1 MNIEEGFKK
10 FLYEWVK
17 KNFGESEADD
27 PSWSIEALAHDLRD
41 EYIKIKE
48 REDLEWVK
56 EDVEYVANDHDI
68 KLTDKQAYAV
78 AQEYMLSE
86 AYCEMHAEDIL
97 YFIRRE
103 LELAKEKEKPAM
115 TEEQL
120 NTYKKLQELDGMMGT
135 NKAQEYAD
143 GISNGNKTVADWLG
157 EK

>member
-1 MNIEEGFKK
+1 MNVEEEFKK
-10 FLYEWVK
+10 FLY
-17 KNFGESEADD
+17 
-27 PSWSIEALAHDLRD
+27 
-41 EYIKIKE
+41 
-48 REDLEWVK
+48 EWVK
-56 EDVEYVANDHDI
+56 EDVEYVAENHDI
-68 KLTDKQAYAV
+68 KLTDKQAYCV

-86 AYCEMHAEDIL
+86 AYCELHAEDIL
-97 YFIRRE
+97 YFIQRE
-103 LELAKEKEKPAM
+103 KEKEKPAM

>member
-1 MNIEEGFKK
+1 MNIEQEFKK
-10 FLYEWVK
+10 FLRKWVEK
-17 KNFGESEADD
+17 MYGQNEAYN
-27 PSWSIEALAHDLRD
+27 PSWSIEALAHDLRE

-56 EDVEYVANDHDI
+56 EDVEYVAENHDI
-68 KLTDKQAYAV
+68 KLTDKQAYCV

-86 AYCEMHAEDIL
+86 AYCELHAEDIL
-97 YFIRRE
+97 YFIQRE
-103 LELAKEKEKPAM
+103 KEKEKPAM

>member
-1 MNIEEGFKK
+1 MNVEEEFKK

-41 EYIKIKE
+41 EYVKIKE
-48 REDLEWVK
+48 REELEWAK
-56 EDVEYVANDHDI
+56 EDVEYVANNFDI
-68 KLTDKQAYAV
+68 GLTEKQAYAV

-86 AYCEMHAEDIL
+86 GYGELHSEDIL
-97 YFIRRE
+97 YFIKRE
-103 LELAKEKEKPAM
+103 KELEKPAM

-143 GISNGNKTVADWLG
+143 GISKGNETVADWLG

>member
-1 MNIEEGFKK
+1 MNVEEEFKK

-27 PSWSIEALAHDLRD
+27 PSWSIEALAHDLRE

-48 REDLEWVK
+48 REDTEWVK
-56 EDVEYVANDHDI
+56 EDVEYVANNHDI

-97 YFIRRE
+97 WFIQRE
-103 LELAKEKEKPAM
+103 KEKEKPAM

-143 GISNGNKTVADWLG
+143 GISKGNKTVADWLG

>member
-1 MNIEEGFKK
+1 MNIEEEFKK

-27 PSWSIEALAHDLRD
+27 PSWSIEALAHDLRE

-56 EDVEYVANDHDI
+56 EDVEYVAENHDI

-86 AYCEMHAEDIL
+86 AYCELHAEDIL
-97 YFIRRE
+97 YFIQREKE
-103 LELAKEKEKPAM
+103 LEKPVM

>member
-1 MNIEEGFKK
+1 MNIEEAFKK
-10 FLYEWVK
+10 FLHEWVK
-17 KNFGESEADD
+17 KNFGQIEADD

-56 EDVEYVANDHDI
+56 EDVGYVANDHDI

-97 YFIRRE
+97 YFIQRE
-103 LELAKEKEKPAM
+103 KEKEKSVM

-135 NKAQEYAD
+135 NKAQEYAN
-143 GISNGNKTVADWLG
+143 GISNGNETVADWLG
-157 EK
+157 EA

>member
-1 MNIEEGFKK
+1 MNVEEEFKK

-27 PSWSIEALAHDLRD
+27 PSWSIEALAHDLRE

-48 REDLEWVK
+48 REETEWVK
-56 EDVEYVANDHDI
+56 EDVEYVANNHDI

-97 YFIRRE
+97 WFIQRE
-103 LELAKEKEKPAM
+103 KEKEKPAM

-143 GISNGNKTVADWLG
+143 GISKGNKTVADWLG
-157 EK
+157 EQ

>member
-1 MNIEEGFKK
+1 MNVEEEFKK

-27 PSWSIEALAHDLRD
+27 PSWSIEALAHDLRE
-41 EYIKIKE
+41 EYIKVKE
-48 REDLEWVK
+48 REETEWVK
-56 EDVEYVANDHDI
+56 EDVEYVAKNHDI

-97 YFIRRE
+97 WFIQRE
-103 LELAKEKEKPAM
+103 KEKEKPAM

-143 GISNGNKTVADWLG
+143 GISKGNKTVADWLG

>member
-1 MNIEEGFKK
+1 MNIEEEFKT

-27 PSWSIEALAHDLRD
+27 PSWSIEALAHDLRE

-56 EDVEYVANDHDI
+56 EDVEYVAENHDI

-97 YFIRRE
+97 WFIQRE
-103 LELAKEKEKPAM
+103 KEKEKPAM

-143 GISNGNKTVADWLG
+143 GISKGNKTVADWLG

>member
-1 MNIEEGFKK
+1 MNIEEEFKK

-17 KNFGESEADD
+17 KNFGGSEADD
-27 PSWSIEALAHDLRD
+27 PSWSIEALAHDLRE

-56 EDVEYVANDHDI
+56 EDVEYVAENNDI

-86 AYCEMHAEDIL
+86 GYCELHAEDIL
-97 YFIRRE
+97 WFIQRE
-103 LELAKEKEKPAM
+103 KEKEKPAM

-143 GISNGNKTVADWLG
+143 GISKGNKTVSDWLG

>member
-1 MNIEEGFKK
+1 MNVEEEFKK

-27 PSWSIEALAHDLRD
+27 PSWSIEALAHDLRE
-41 EYIKIKE
+41 EYLKIRE

-56 EDVEYVANDHDI
+56 EDVEHVAENNDI

-97 YFIRRE
+97 WFIQRE
-103 LELAKEKEKPAM
+103 KEKEKPAM

-120 NTYKKLQELDGMMGT
+120 NTYKKLQELDSMMGT

>member
-1 MNIEEGFKK
+1 MNIEKEFKK
-10 FLYEWVK
+10 FLHEWVK
-17 KNFGESEADD
+17 KNFGQSEADD

-97 YFIRRE
+97 YFIQRE
-103 LELAKEKEKPAM
+103 KEKEKPVM

-120 NTYKKLQELDGMMGT
+120 NTYKKLQELDSMMGT

-157 EK
+157 E

>member
-1 MNIEEGFKK
+1 MNVEEEFKK

-27 PSWSIEALAHDLRD
+27 PSWSIEALAHDLRE

-48 REDLEWVK
+48 REELEWVK
-56 EDVEYVANDHDI
+56 EDVEYVANNHDI

-97 YFIRRE
+97 WFIQRE
-103 LELAKEKEKPAM
+103 KEKEKPAM

-143 GISNGNKTVADWLG
+143 GISKGNKTVADWLG

>member
-1 MNIEEGFKK
+1 MNVEEEFKK

-48 REDLEWVK
+48 REETEWVK
-56 EDVEYVANDHDI
+56 EDVEYVANNHDI

-97 YFIRRE
+97 YFIQRE
-103 LELAKEKEKPAM
+103 KEKEKPAM

-143 GISNGNKTVADWLG
+143 GISKGNKTVADWLG

>member
-1 MNIEEGFKK
+1 MNIEEEYKK

-27 PSWSIEALAHDLRD
+27 PSWSIEALAHDLRE

-48 REDLEWVK
+48 REDTEWVK
-56 EDVEYVANDHDI
+56 EDVEYVANNHDI

-97 YFIRRE
+97 WFIQRE
-103 LELAKEKEKPAM
+103 KEKEKPAM

-143 GISNGNKTVADWLG
+143 GISKGNKTVADWLG

>member
-1 MNIEEGFKK
+1 MNVEEEFKK

-17 KNFGESEADD
+17 KNFGQSEADD
-27 PSWSIEALAHDLRD
+27 PSWSIEALAHDLRE

-68 KLTDKQAYAV
+68 KLTDKQAYTV

-86 AYCEMHAEDIL
+86 AYCELHAEDIL
-97 YFIRRE
+97 YFIQRE
-103 LELAKEKEKPAM
+103 KEKEKPAM

-143 GISNGNKTVADWLG
+143 GIKKGNKTVEDWLG

>member
-1 MNIEEGFKK
+1 MNVEEEFKK

-27 PSWSIEALAHDLRD
+27 PSWSIEALAHDLRE

-56 EDVEYVANDHDI
+56 EDVEYVAENHDI
-68 KLTDKQAYAV
+68 KLTDKQAYCV

-97 YFIRRE
+97 YFIQREKE
-103 LELAKEKEKPAM
+103 LEKKDEPVM

>member
-1 MNIEEGFKK
+1 MNVEEEFKK

-27 PSWSIEALAHDLRD
+27 PSWSIEALAHDLRE
-41 EYIKIKE
+41 EYIKVKE

-56 EDVEYVANDHDI
+56 EDVEYVAENNDI

-97 YFIRRE
+97 WFIQRE
-103 LELAKEKEKPAM
+103 KEKEKPAM

-143 GISNGNKTVADWLG
+143 GISKGNKTVSDWLG

>member
-1 MNIEEGFKK
+1 MNIEEEFKK

-27 PSWSIEALAHDLRD
+27 PSWSIEALAHDLRE
-41 EYIKIKE
+41 EYIKVKE

-56 EDVEYVANDHDI
+56 EDVEYVAENNDI

-97 YFIRRE
+97 YFIQREKE
-103 LELAKEKEKPAM
+103 LEKRDEPVM

>member
-1 MNIEEGFKK
+1 MNVEEEFKK

-17 KNFGESEADD
+17 KNFGQSEADD
-27 PSWSIEALAHDLRD
+27 PSWSIEALAHDLRE

-48 REDLEWVK
+48 REETEWVK
-56 EDVEYVANDHDI
+56 EDVEYVANNHDI

-97 YFIRRE
+97 WFIQRE
-103 LELAKEKEKPAM
+103 KEKEKPVM

-135 NKAQEYAD
+135 NKSQEYAD
-143 GISNGNKTVADWLG
+143 GISKGNKTVADWLG

>member
-1 MNIEEGFKK
+1 MNVEEEYKK

-17 KNFGESEADD
+17 KNFGQSEADD
-27 PSWSIEALAHDLRD
+27 PSWSIEALAHDLRE

-48 REDLEWVK
+48 REETEWVK
-56 EDVEYVANDHDI
+56 EDVEYVAKNHDI

-86 AYCEMHAEDIL
+86 AYCELHAEDIL
-97 YFIRRE
+97 YFIQRE
-103 LELAKEKEKPAM
+103 KEKEKPAM

-143 GISNGNKTVADWLG
+143 GISKGNKTVADWLG

>member
-1 MNIEEGFKK
+1 MNIEKEFKK
-10 FLYEWVK
+10 FLRKWVEK
-17 KNFGESEADD
+17 MYGQSEAYN

-97 YFIRRE
+97 YFIQR
-103 LELAKEKEKPAM
+103 EKEK
-115 TEEQL
+115 
-120 NTYKKLQELDGMMGT
+120 
-135 NKAQEYAD
+135 
-143 GISNGNKTVADWLG
+143 G
-157 EK
+157 EA

>member
-1 MNIEEGFKK
+1 MNIEEEFKK
-10 FLYEWVK
+10 FLHEWVRK
-17 KNFGESEADD
+17 MYGQSEAYD
-27 PSWSIEALAHDLRD
+27 PSWSIKALAHDLRE

-86 AYCEMHAEDIL
+86 AYCELHAEDIL

-103 LELAKEKEKPAM
+103 LELAKEK
-115 TEEQL
+115 
-120 NTYKKLQELDGMMGT
+120 
-135 NKAQEYAD
+135 
-143 GISNGNKTVADWLG
+143 G
-157 EK
+157 EA

>member
-1 MNIEEGFKK
+1 MNVEEEYKK
-10 FLYEWVK
+10 FLHEWVK
-17 KNFGESEADD
+17 KNFGQSEADD
-27 PSWSIEALAHDLRD
+27 PSWSIEALAHDLRE

-48 REDLEWVK
+48 REETEWVK
-56 EDVEYVANDHDI
+56 EDVEYVAKNHDI

-97 YFIRRE
+97 WFIQRE
-103 LELAKEKEKPAM
+103 KEKEKPAM

-143 GISNGNKTVADWLG
+143 GISKGNKTVADWLG
-157 EK
+157 GK

>member
-1 MNIEEGFKK
+1 MNVEEEFKK
-10 FLYEWVK
+10 FLHEWVK
-17 KNFGESEADD
+17 ENFGESEADD
-27 PSWSIEALAHDLRD
+27 PSWSIEALAHDLRE

-48 REDLEWVK
+48 REDTEWVK
-56 EDVEYVANDHDI
+56 EDVEYVANNHDI

-97 YFIRRE
+97 WFIQRE
-103 LELAKEKEKPAM
+103 KEKEKPAM

-143 GISNGNKTVADWLG
+143 GISKGNKTVADWLG

>member
-1 MNIEEGFKK
+1 MNVEKEFKK
-10 FLYEWVK
+10 FLRKWVEK
-17 KNFGESEADD
+17 MYGQNEAYN
-27 PSWSIEALAHDLRD
+27 PSWSIKDLAHDLRE

-86 AYCEMHAEDIL
+86 AYCELHAEDIL
-97 YFIRRE
+97 YFIQRE
-103 LELAKEKEKPAM
+103 KEKEKPAM

-120 NTYKKLQELDGMMGT
+120 NTYKKLKELDGMMGT

-143 GISNGNKTVADWLG
+143 GISKGNKTVADWLG